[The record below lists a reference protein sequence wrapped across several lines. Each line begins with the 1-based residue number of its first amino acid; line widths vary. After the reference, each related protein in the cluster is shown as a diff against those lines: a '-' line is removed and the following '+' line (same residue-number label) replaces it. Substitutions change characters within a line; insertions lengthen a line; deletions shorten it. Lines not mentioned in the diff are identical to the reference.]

1 MKGLPRH
8 ELEASI
14 QQIFRA
20 ADGDDSGALD
30 RDEFVRCLEES
41 GMGFTRRERNLI
53 LSELPTRFACPNRGM
68 TPTPRLQ
75 RLRLH
80 FHLRMDT
87 RHEMHTSEDRE
98 EGGIIEHSWVDNHL
112 RTDR

>member
-30 RDEFVRCLEES
+30 RDEFIRCLEES

-53 LSELPTRFACPNRGM
+53 LSELPVRFARPHGVTTPN
-68 TPTPRLQ
+68 PRLP
-75 RLRLH
+75 RPSLRFYLG
-80 FHLRMDT
+80 MNT
-87 RHEMHTSEDRE
+87 
-98 EGGIIEHSWVDNHL
+98 
-112 RTDR
+112 